1 MGPQDELG
9 TVMTAREHGPKHI
22 LQILEGMLRGVES
35 LVVWD
40 HTVAQASAC
49 SGERVP
55 TLLRESRIRGAS
67 SKEGSSLYPISALC
81 VQDTSTLLLA
91 SWAADA
97 EPGALEAQA
106 VSTNSLF
113 WRGRGGAHLLVIRTH
128 FWLCIQGTQAGH
140 VQDKHHPLYTIA
152 PAHPLIL
159 KKGDP
164 TALLIFHLPPPR
176 DTPKGNRIQI

>member
-1 MGPQDELG
+1 M
-9 TVMTAREHGPKHI
+9 
-22 LQILEGMLRGVES
+22 
-35 LVVWD
+35 VWG

-55 TLLRESRIRGAS
+55 TFLREPRIRGAS

-81 VQDTSTLLLA
+81 VQDTYTLLLA

-106 VSTNSLF
+106 ISTNSLF
-113 WRGRGGAHLLVIRTH
+113 FGGAHLAIIRAH

-140 VQDKHHPLYTIA
+140 VQDKHHPL
-152 PAHPLIL
+152 
-159 KKGDP
+159 
-164 TALLIFHLPPPR
+164 
-176 DTPKGNRIQI
+176 